1 MINFFA
7 QTIQVIGCMVPIVGI
22 IAILYK
28 RQSISSMYLILTNI
42 GCFIMNIGNLFLM
55 RSTGF
60 REALIAYK
68 MQYIGSI
75 LFYLFFGLFVVSYF
89 TKKYTRSGFYI
100 WGIFELVPLFC
111 LLDERWI
118 RLLFRSLTFETDPI
132 FHFHYMRMVPQPLY
146 MVRYCVIAVVLLG
159 GMIAST
165 IFLFRTKIPSEREN
179 IARLTG
185 AEFVIVV
192 SLTIKLTGLFN
203 YDVVPIFGSL
213 SILAIIL
220 SVIHGEF
227 FGITDMAREWAFEQM
242 ENSVIVVDKMYGF
255 LDANKFARDL
265 FPELERHP
273 ERAKVPDE
281 IYQLFQLDDC
291 VVEIKDR
298 FYELKMV
305 EICKK
310 EKVEGYSLLL
320 ADVTQMRQLM
330 DQLMEEKN
338 RADEANQ
345 AKSAFM
351 SNMSHEIRTPMNAI
365 VGMTEILMRSDL
377 SETEREYL
385 GNIQRS
391 GNALLGIINDILD
404 FSKLESG
411 KMKITEE
418 DYAPLPM
425 LNDLQMIILN
435 RIGSKMIQL
444 QFDID
449 ENLPAKLYGDELRIR
464 QILINLANN
473 AVKFT
478 EEGYVRVT
486 VKVRES
492 DGENAEIFFSVKDSG
507 QGIAPEDMDKLFGA
521 YSQVDTKKNHYK
533 EGTGLGLSIS
543 KQFVEMMGGS
553 ISVKSK
559 YGEGSEFYFT
569 IPQKIVDSRK
579 AIEVKEEPRGNSENV
594 LNFTAPQA
602 KIMVVDD
609 NEMNRKVAKGLL
621 APLKMQIDTAEN
633 GKQALDM
640 ICSKK
645 YDLIFMDH
653 MMPIMDGLEAT
664 KRLREMPDEYYKN
677 VPVLALTANAI
688 MEARQQ
694 FFDAGMNDFVVKP
707 IEIKDICTKIRHWL
721 PAEYIIEND
730 AGAGNAERQNA
741 GRGTKLSEGSENR
754 IGLTVGNDTVMS
766 AMSNMEQ
773 VPVKEEE
780 LLPEIQGLDIQEG
793 IKNSGTKELFFSL
806 LGDFYKLI
814 DMKSTKM
821 EKCLA
826 DGLIRDYTI
835 EVHALKNTARMI
847 GAMELSKWCY
857 ELEMAGNAEDVE
869 KLTEQTPGML
879 ELYRS
884 YKEVLKPYATM
895 QNGEKQQVSDA
906 EIITSLG
913 ELRDAMDTFDLD
925 KADEVMKQIEE
936 FKLGENLEPLLDELR
951 AYVADVAM
959 EEVMTTA
966 DKMIKMIKDKLKH
979 S

>member
-1 MINFFA
+1 MLNFLV
-7 QTIQVIGCMVPIVGI
+7 QTIQVIGCLVPVVGI

-42 GCFIMNIGNLFLM
+42 GCFIMNIGYLFLM

-60 REALIAYK
+60 KEALIAYK
-68 MQYIGSI
+68 MQYIGSV
-75 LFYLFFGLFVVSYF
+75 LFYLFFGLFVISYF
-89 TKKYTRSGFYI
+89 TKKYSRSGFYI
-100 WGIFELVPLFC
+100 WGIFELIPLFC
-111 LLDERWI
+111 LMDDRWI
-118 RLLFRSLTFETDPI
+118 RVLYRSLTFEMDPI
-132 FHFHYMRMVPQPLY
+132 FHFHYMKMIPQPLY
-146 MVRYCVIAVVLLG
+146 MVRYCIIAVVLLG
-159 GMIAST
+159 GMLAST
-165 IFLFRTKIPSEREN
+165 IFLFKTKIESEREN

-185 AEFVIVV
+185 AEFLIVV
-192 SLTIKLTGLFN
+192 SLTIKLIGNFN
-203 YDVVPIFGSL
+203 YDVVPIFGSFA
-213 SILAIIL
+213 ILAIIL

-227 FGITDMAREWAFEQM
+227 FGIMDMAREWAFEQM
-242 ENSVIVVDKMYGF
+242 ENSVIVVDKMHGF
-255 LDANKFARDL
+255 LDANKYARNL
-265 FPELERHP
+265 FPVLEIYP
-273 ERAKVPDE
+273 ERARVPDE

-291 VVEIKDR
+291 VVEIKGR
-298 FYELKMV
+298 FYELKMI

-310 EKVEGYSLLL
+310 EKIEGYSLLL

-330 DQLMEEKN
+330 DQLVEEKN
-338 RADEANQ
+338 RADEANR
-345 AKSAFM
+345 AKSTFM

-365 VGMTEILMRSDL
+365 VGMTEILMRSEL
-377 SETEREYL
+377 PEAEREYL

-404 FSKLESG
+404 FSKIESG
-411 KMKITEE
+411 KMKLTEE

-425 LNDLQMIILN
+425 LKDLQMIILN

-449 ENLPAKLYGDELRIR
+449 ENLPAKLFGDELRIR
-464 QILINLANN
+464 QILINIANN

-478 EEGYVRVT
+478 EEGYIRIT

-492 DGENAEIFFSVKDSG
+492 DGEKAELFFSVKDSG
-507 QGIAPEDMDKLFGA
+507 QGIAPEDMEKLFGA

-533 EGTGLGLSIS
+533 EGTGLGLAIS
-543 KQFVEMMGGS
+543 KQFVEMMGGR
-553 ISVKSK
+553 IGVKSK

-569 IPQKIVDSRK
+569 IPQKIVDARK
-579 AIEVKEEPRGNSENV
+579 ASEVKEEPRQNQENV

-609 NEMNRKVAKGLL
+609 NEMNLKVAKGLL
-621 APLKMQIDTAEN
+621 APLQMQMDTAEN

-653 MMPIMDGLEAT
+653 MMPVMDGIETT
-664 KRLREMPDEYYKN
+664 KKLREMSDEYSKT
-677 VPVLALTANAI
+677 VPVIALTANAI

-694 FFDAGMNDFVVKP
+694 FFDAGMNDFVAKP
-707 IEIKDICTKIRHWL
+707 IDLKDICMKIRQWL
-721 PAEYIIEND
+721 PAEYIIENEPGSTFSVPKKQTGKKSNNMSMEKNSASM
-730 AGAGNAERQNA
+730 AG
-741 GRGTKLSEGSENR
+741 
-754 IGLTVGNDTVMS
+754 VV
-766 AMSNMEQ
+766 
-773 VPVKEEE
+773 EEE
-780 LLPEIQGLDIQEG
+780 EVLEVIQGLDVREG
-793 IKNSGTKELFFSL
+793 IKNSGTKELFYSL

-814 DMKSTKM
+814 DMKATKM

-857 ELEMAGNAEDVE
+857 ELEMAGNAENVE
-869 KLTEQTPGML
+869 KLTSETPGML

-884 YKEVLKPYATM
+884 YKEILKPYSKL
-895 QNGEKQQVSDA
+895 QNEEKQQVADA
-906 EIITSLG
+906 DIIAALK
-913 ELRDAMDTFDLD
+913 ELRDAIDNFDLD
-925 KADEVMKQIEE
+925 KADEVMKQIEGCQFTE
-936 FKLGENLEPLLDELR
+936 DMEPLLDKLR

-966 DKMIKMIKDKLKH
+966 ETMIKMIEEKA
-979 S
+979 